1 MATIFQKIFLPK
13 AQINILNLIDT
24 STVQAQINDDIMN
37 MYKREQYTIDT
48 SSTKITATHN
58 WHHAQGDMYR
68 LNIVKDGKAL
78 NTTSESA
85 AKRIFTHMQNKYRQQ
100 QH

>member
-1 MATIFQKIFLPK
+1 MATLLQKIFLPK
-13 AQINILNLIDT
+13 AQVNILNLIDT

-37 MYKREQYTIDT
+37 MYTREQYTIDT
-48 SSTKITATHN
+48 PSTKIKATRN
-58 WHHAQGDMYR
+58 WHPARGDMYR
-68 LNIVKDGKAL
+68 LNIVKDGKVL

-100 QH
+100 H

>member
-13 AQINILNLIDT
+13 AQINILNLIDA
-24 STVQAQINDDIMN
+24 SAVQAQINDDMMN

-48 SSTKITATHN
+48 PSTKINATHS
-58 WHHAQGDMYR
+58 WHHAQGDIYT
-68 LNIVKDGKAL
+68 LSIIKDGKKL
-78 NTTSESA
+78 NTTSESV
-85 AKRIFTHMQNKYRQQ
+85 AKRMFTHMQKKYQQ